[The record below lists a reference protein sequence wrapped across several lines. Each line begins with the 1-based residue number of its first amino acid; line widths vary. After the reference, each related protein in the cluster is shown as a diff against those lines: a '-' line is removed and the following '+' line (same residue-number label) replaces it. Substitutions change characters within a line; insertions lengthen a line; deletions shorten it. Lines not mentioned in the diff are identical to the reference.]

1 HHVHFVPRRT
11 TVVEEVT
18 AAEVFEGGLQR
29 SVVVGVELIDDR
41 ELLGGQAGESGA
53 ERLDRAAEVGG
64 ERTVCPGLGELG
76 QGGVDVAEGSVGGEH
91 LRGWVEQEV
100 VVVGEP
106 EVARHLVGGGS
117 PTATTAAV
125 TGLAT
130 AFRCYLVER
139 GQGVGVE
146 RGGEAVRQDVVQLG
160 GDLLRLVHEGSQ
172 QAHGGRGVAPE
183 CVSGAERV
191 EG

>member
-1 HHVHFVPRRT
+1 MHFVPRRT

-76 QGGVDVAEGSVGGEH
+76 QGASM
-91 LRGWVEQEV
+91 
-100 VVVGEP
+100 
-106 EVARHLVGGGS
+106 S
-117 PTATTAAV
+117 PRAA
-125 TGLAT
+125 
-130 AFRCYLVER
+130 
-139 GQGVGVE
+139 
-146 RGGEAVRQDVVQLG
+146 
-160 GDLLRLVHEGSQ
+160 
-172 QAHGGRGVAPE
+172 
-183 CVSGAERV
+183 
-191 EG
+191 